1 MKKQLY
7 LDIVTRLKTILNDD
21 ETPAPVFKHFDLWNR
36 QVEFMEQETP
46 FEFPAVFI
54 EFMPHNWET
63 MGKRRL
69 QSDIRI
75 RLHIVTRW
83 FAQTADYSPDSAEA
97 LEYLDLVNKVTAC
110 LQGADMTDSNA
121 FVRVSSIPN
130 HNHVGL
136 LDSVEEYMTRIT
148 DDSAVKKLEEVTVAP
163 VVYADNQEP
172 PPPPPPL
179 QATYRIEWIDGEL
192 ISEGS
197 ILVPDPGHKLIQIDR
212 PICPDATYD
221 LKDSGGDLIL
231 SDSIVAG
238 EHEDIV
244 APDANYS
251 LIVNGNPVES
261 GVIKSNKQRDII
273 YDHSGGGGGNTMPMK
288 TGQITTQMG
297 DDDGETQRGRETN
310 WFTLSS
316 PNPFGNYSRFTGLTG
331 GYYDHVQH
339 VYRLSDGEEV
349 PEESA
354 FPENIVI
361 DWAHCNMVNQQVMG
375 WWRRDNESDVNL
387 AQAIQTASKIEIGG
401 FANWHVPNKTEIQ
414 TIVND
419 EYLELCYIEE
429 FKYVWEQRSL
439 WTTTQSLLY
448 AFSPSCIVL
457 MGNWLYGADIN
468 NNTSLRFIPCRVFSF
483 SELNLQI

>member
-197 ILVPDPGHKLIQIDR
+197 ILVPDPGHKLIQINR
-212 PICPDATYD
+212 PTYPDATYD

-231 SDSIVAG
+231 SDSIAAG

-244 APDANYS
+244 APDATYS
-251 LIVNGNPVES
+251 LEVNGNFVES
-261 GVIKSNKQRDII
+261 GAIKSNAVKII
-273 YDHSGGGGGNTMPMK
+273 KYAHAPSGLHTALPLL
-288 TGQITTQMG
+288 TGQSISTFR
-297 DDDGETQRGRETN
+297 DDDGATRRGRLN
-310 WFTLSS
+310 SYYILDY
-316 PNPFGNYSRFTGLTG
+316 PNYFGHNHRFTGING
-331 GYYDHVQH
+331 GYYDFTAHNYYDILNQGCERVMAFPGEIMIDWASWNPITG
-339 VYRLSDGEEV
+339 VMLMWFMNTEEV
-349 PEESA
+349 PSHIYQNVNAFVRDMIVQGFADWYIPNRKEAESLICS
-354 FPENIVI
+354 E
-361 DWAHCNMVNQQVMG
+361 
-375 WWRRDNESDVNL
+375 RDNYWLLNCRNILIIPSYS
-387 AQAIQTASKIEIGG
+387 ATG
-401 FANWHVPNKTEIQ
+401 FYTSTFYDHSSVIFLHYDGLVGKVEPYVSALN
-414 TIVND
+414 TIPVR
-419 EYLELCYIEE
+419 Y
-429 FKYVWEQRSL
+429 
-439 WTTTQSLLY
+439 
-448 AFSPSCIVL
+448 
-457 MGNWLYGADIN
+457 GNI
-468 NNTSLRFIPCRVFSF
+468 
-483 SELNLQI
+483 SELGD